1 VKTKGKFVQEKGLYC
16 TQVLF
21 LRKAGL
27 GFFHFLEIVRGWL
40 VPSTGQKIPL
50 QPGWYL
56 PPQKKLP
63 LAENRFLHAG
73 KGAENTKEKKSRQCF
88 MDLRIVISMYF
99 PPTKSK
105 TKVHKNYY
113 YNNNNKE
120 PQHCNTTLH
129 VPKT

>member
-1 VKTKGKFVQEKGLYC
+1 LVSLSFWPIHVPPPLQGHVTYLPLSKGSSDVKTKGKFVQEKGLYC

-63 LAENRFLHAG
+63 LAENRFLQAG
-73 KGAENTKEKKSRQCF
+73 KGSENTKEKKSRRCF
-88 MDLRIVISMYF
+88 MDLDCEKYVL
-99 PPTKSK
+99 PT
-105 TKVHKNYY
+105 H
-113 YNNNNKE
+113 
-120 PQHCNTTLH
+120 
-129 VPKT
+129 